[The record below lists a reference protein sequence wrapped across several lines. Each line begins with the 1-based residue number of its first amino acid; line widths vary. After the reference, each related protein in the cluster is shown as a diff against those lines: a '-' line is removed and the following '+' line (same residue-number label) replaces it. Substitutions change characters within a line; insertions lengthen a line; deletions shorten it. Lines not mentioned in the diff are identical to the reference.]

1 MLSPPAGTLVH
12 LTLSFDMPFAKVS
25 ANISQF
31 ATDLE
36 AELIEQTRL
45 PATHVNMTTVKEGA
59 ANSVIVTCDIFYDVA
74 LQRTYPEAATFAL
87 NAYVSPVLLTRYPF
101 NVKYAAVSSC
111 FAELRPRFEGADFQP
126 EWKKHLGTCGIQHVV
141 CKV

>member
-1 MLSPPAGTLVH
+1 
-12 LTLSFDMPFAKVS
+12 MPFTKIS

-36 AELIEQTRL
+36 AELLEQTRL
-45 PATHVNMTTVKEGA
+45 PATHVNMTTIKEGV
-59 ANSVIVTCDIFYDVA
+59 ANVIATCDAFYDAA

-87 NAYVSPVLLTRYPF
+87 NAYAGPVLLTRYPF

-111 FAELRPRFEGADFQP
+111 FSELRPRFEGA
-126 EWKKHLGTCGIQHVV
+126 KRLGDKFTWTLCIDSLRL
-141 CKV
+141 

>member
-1 MLSPPAGTLVH
+1 
-12 LTLSFDMPFAKVS
+12 MPFSKIS

-45 PATHVNMTTVKEGA
+45 PATHVNLTTVTEGVA
-59 ANSVIVTCDIFYDVA
+59 DVVATCDAFYDAA
-74 LQRTYPEAATFAL
+74 LQRTYHEAATFAL
-87 NAYVSPVLLTRYPF
+87 NAYTSPVLLTRYPF

-111 FAELRPRFEGADFQP
+111 FSELRPRFEGAIRGGDDPFSMLCMP
-126 EWKKHLGTCGIQHVV
+126 SVHW
-141 CKV
+141 